1 MRRAFSTVNLYRKLM
16 RRNRPHHFVIL
27 LGTLLLISGCQ
38 SNQSKPVADSS
49 QLQLINS
56 YQLDRIDLD
65 YLARCKI
72 QIKSSIIN
80 QSSSCNIA
88 ITTSGE
94 MKLTLHHPLAGE
106 ILVSYMNAQQIQILN
121 RDDKIFFDL
130 GNTEKSRSRFPEIP
144 NFTVPELFQVMW
156 GRRLKQLESQL
167 VFSFDD
173 QARPMNV
180 AKKDGKNDIL
190 VHYKKWRQFNNISIP
205 LLLTVYDKMNKTRI
219 NIAITYFTPGRA
231 VDLKFAPIPADYK
244 IEY

>member
-1 MRRAFSTVNLYRKLM
+1 MSS
-16 RRNRPHHFVIL
+16 NRSRHFVIL
-27 LGTLLLISGCQ
+27 LSAFLLISGCQ
-38 SNQSKPVADSS
+38 SNQSKPAVDSS
-49 QLQLINS
+49 QLQLINA

-72 QIKSSIIN
+72 QIKSDLIN

-106 ILVSYMNAQQIQILN
+106 ILVSYMNTQQIQILN
-121 RDDKIFFDL
+121 RDDKVFFDL
-130 GNTEKSRSRFPEIP
+130 TNTEKSRSRFPEIP

-156 GRRLKQLESQL
+156 GRELNQLDSQL

-173 QARPMNV
+173 QARPMSV
-180 AKKDGKNDIL
+180 AKKDGKNDLL
-190 VHYKKWRQFNNISIP
+190 VHYKKWKQFNNISIP
-205 LLLTVYDKMNKTRI
+205 RLLTVNDKRNKTRI
-219 NIAITYFTPGRA
+219 KIAIIEFTPGRA
-231 VDLKFAPIPADYK
+231 VDLKFVQIPEDYK